1 MKRPGCCLLALL
13 ALAVL
18 TGPAK
23 SSQELGPES
32 LRDILPAEGL
42 VGPSVVEFRSQSAL
56 DPLYFLA
63 DENVLG
69 LDGKAEAVFARYR
82 ADGGEA
88 LVLAVAYPNE
98 ENAASAHERFGRDF
112 FSTAFDPERGRFVEK
127 LDSGDHAGLARAG
140 AVLVVVLEAPSRA
153 ACDGLL
159 RRLEERARRV
169 YFNRDAER
177 PRREDNA

>member
-1 MKRPGCCLLALL
+1 MSRTKAVRILAAMLLSFASAPAPVPG
-13 ALAVL
+13 
-18 TGPAK
+18 
-23 SSQELGPES
+23 QDR
-32 LRDILPAEGL
+32 LREALPAEGL
-42 VGPSVVEFRSQSAL
+42 IGPSVVEFHSQSAL

-69 LDGKAEAVFARYR
+69 LDGKAAAVFARYR

-98 ENAASAHERFGRDF
+98 EVAARAHERFGQDF
-112 FSTAFDPERGRFVEK
+112 FSAAFDPEPGRFIEK
-127 LDSGDHAGLARAG
+127 LESGEHAGLARAG

-159 RRLEERARRV
+159 RRLEERALV
-169 YFNRDAER
+169 YLSRDAER
-177 PRREDNA
+177 PRREENA

>member
-1 MKRPGCCLLALL
+1 MGRTKAIRTFAAILLSFASAAAPTPGRDR
-13 ALAVL
+13 
-18 TGPAK
+18 
-23 SSQELGPES
+23 
-32 LRDILPAEGL
+32 LREVLPAEGL

-98 ENAASAHERFGRDF
+98 ENAARVHDRFGRDF
-112 FSTAFDPERGRFVEK
+112 FSAAFDPERGRFVEK